1 MGTVQ
6 LTIAVMRRYGAANG
20 STARNRWPSAETAQY
35 WWDGASRADNARTPT
50 SMVLSRTVTDTA
62 VMVAG
67 QNSHGRPAIIGA
79 AARRR

>member
-1 MGTVQ
+1 
-6 LTIAVMRRYGAANG
+6 
-20 STARNRWPSAETAQY
+20 
-35 WWDGASRADNARTPT
+35 
-50 SMVLSRTVTDTA
+50 MVLSRTVTDTA